1 MYITPVIN
9 QIPLVS
15 GNANIDNNC
24 FMENREQEILS
35 EIKSMMASIRSQLE
49 MLDAKLVEL
58 HQEVDPR
65 GFESDLINVIVD
77 DIGILGVRE
86 PVVEEIPLDL
96 PEALEAEAADVTEET
111 ALTEIAEVTEVPTD
125 IPEVSEVTEAPVE
138 VTGEEADEAVA
149 EETVQAV
156 EQLTEED
163 DDLPLGEMPVEIP
176 VEVPVEIPAEP
187 VQVEPEDDDLPGIF
201 DEPEPVTVAAKA
213 AVAARPTLNDSLA
226 ADQAWRRDMPGTSV
240 RDIRSAISLNDR
252 VIFINQ
258 LFEEDAQAFV
268 NALSD
273 INQMTTLDEVVEYL
287 AARYPQWNMNSDLVY
302 RFMMA
307 VRRKIS

>member
-96 PEALEAEAADVTEET
+96 PEA
-111 ALTEIAEVTEVPTD
+111 
-125 IPEVSEVTEAPVE
+125 SEAPVE

-163 DDLPLGEMPVEIP
+163 DDLPFGEMPVEIP

-201 DEPEPVTVAAKA
+201 DEPEPVTVAVKA

-287 AARYPQWNMNSDLVY
+287 AARYPQWDMNSDLVY

>member
-77 DIGILGVRE
+77 DVGILGVRE

-96 PEALEAEAADVTEET
+96 PEA
-111 ALTEIAEVTEVPTD
+111 P
-125 IPEVSEVTEAPVE
+125 EAPVE
-138 VTGEEADEAVA
+138 VTGEETDEAVA
-149 EETVQAV
+149 AETVQAV

-163 DDLPLGEMPVEIP
+163 DDLPFGEMPVEIP

-273 INQMTTLDEVVEYL
+273 INQMTSLDEVVEYL

>member
-1 MYITPVIN
+1 MIN

-96 PEALEAEAADVTEET
+96 PEA
-111 ALTEIAEVTEVPTD
+111 
-125 IPEVSEVTEAPVE
+125 SEAPVE

-163 DDLPLGEMPVEIP
+163 DDLPFGEMPVEIP

-287 AARYPQWNMNSDLVY
+287 AAIYPQWNMNSDLVY

>member
-1 MYITPVIN
+1 
-9 QIPLVS
+9 
-15 GNANIDNNC
+15 
-24 FMENREQEILS
+24 MENREQEILS

-86 PVVEEIPLDL
+86 PIVEEIPLDL
-96 PEALEAEAADVTEET
+96 PEAL
-111 ALTEIAEVTEVPTD
+111 
-125 IPEVSEVTEAPVE
+125 EAPVE

-163 DDLPLGEMPVEIP
+163 DDLPFGEMPVEIP
-176 VEVPVEIPAEP
+176 VEVPVEIPAES

-213 AVAARPTLNDSLA
+213 AVAARLTLNDSLA

>member
-1 MYITPVIN
+1 
-9 QIPLVS
+9 
-15 GNANIDNNC
+15 
-24 FMENREQEILS
+24 
-35 EIKSMMASIRSQLE
+35 MMASIRSQLE

-96 PEALEAEAADVTEET
+96 PEA
-111 ALTEIAEVTEVPTD
+111 
-125 IPEVSEVTEAPVE
+125 SEAPVE

-163 DDLPLGEMPVEIP
+163 DDLPFGEMPVEIP

-226 ADQAWRRDMPGTSV
+226 ADQAWRRDMPGPSV

>member
-1 MYITPVIN
+1 MIN

-77 DIGILGVRE
+77 DIGIMGVRE

-96 PEALEAEAADVTEET
+96 PE
-111 ALTEIAEVTEVPTD
+111 
-125 IPEVSEVTEAPVE
+125 VSEAPVE

-163 DDLPLGEMPVEIP
+163 DDLPFGEMPVEIP

>member
-96 PEALEAEAADVTEET
+96 PEA
-111 ALTEIAEVTEVPTD
+111 
-125 IPEVSEVTEAPVE
+125 SEAPVE

-163 DDLPLGEMPVEIP
+163 DDLPFGEMPVEIP

>member
-96 PEALEAEAADVTEET
+96 PEA
-111 ALTEIAEVTEVPTD
+111 
-125 IPEVSEVTEAPVE
+125 SEAPVE

-163 DDLPLGEMPVEIP
+163 DDLPFGEMPVEIP

-213 AVAARPTLNDSLA
+213 AVAARPTLNDTLA
-226 ADQAWRRDMPGTSV
+226 ADQAWRRDLPGTSV

-268 NALSD
+268 NALAD

>member
-1 MYITPVIN
+1 MIN

-96 PEALEAEAADVTEET
+96 PEA
-111 ALTEIAEVTEVPTD
+111 
-125 IPEVSEVTEAPVE
+125 SEAPVE

-163 DDLPLGEMPVEIP
+163 DDLPFGEMPVEIP

-213 AVAARPTLNDSLA
+213 AVAARPTLNDTLA
-226 ADQAWRRDMPGTSV
+226 ADQAWRRDLPGTSV

-268 NALSD
+268 NALAD

>member
-1 MYITPVIN
+1 
-9 QIPLVS
+9 
-15 GNANIDNNC
+15 
-24 FMENREQEILS
+24 
-35 EIKSMMASIRSQLE
+35 MMASIRSQLE

-77 DIGILGVRE
+77 DIGISGVRE

-96 PEALEAEAADVTEET
+96 PEA
-111 ALTEIAEVTEVPTD
+111 
-125 IPEVSEVTEAPVE
+125 SEAPVE

-163 DDLPLGEMPVEIP
+163 DDLPFGEMPVEIP
-176 VEVPVEIPAEP
+176 VEVPVEIPAES

-287 AARYPQWNMNSDLVY
+287 ATRYPQWNMNSDLVY

>member
-1 MYITPVIN
+1 MIN

-77 DIGILGVRE
+77 DIGISGVRE

-96 PEALEAEAADVTEET
+96 PEAL
-111 ALTEIAEVTEVPTD
+111 
-125 IPEVSEVTEAPVE
+125 EAPVE

-163 DDLPLGEMPVEIP
+163 DDLPFGEMPVEIP

-268 NALSD
+268 NALAD

>member
-96 PEALEAEAADVTEET
+96 PEA
-111 ALTEIAEVTEVPTD
+111 
-125 IPEVSEVTEAPVE
+125 SEAPVE

-163 DDLPLGEMPVEIP
+163 DDLPFGEMPVEIP

-287 AARYPQWNMNSDLVY
+287 AARYPHWNMNSDLVY

>member
-1 MYITPVIN
+1 MIN
-9 QIPLVS
+9 QIPRVS

-96 PEALEAEAADVTEET
+96 PEA
-111 ALTEIAEVTEVPTD
+111 
-125 IPEVSEVTEAPVE
+125 SEAPVE

-163 DDLPLGEMPVEIP
+163 DDLPFGEMPVEIP

-273 INQMTTLDEVVEYL
+273 INQMTSLDEVVEYL

>member
-96 PEALEAEAADVTEET
+96 PEA
-111 ALTEIAEVTEVPTD
+111 
-125 IPEVSEVTEAPVE
+125 SEAPVE

-163 DDLPLGEMPVEIP
+163 DDLPFGEMPVEIP

-287 AARYPQWNMNSDLVY
+287 AAIYPQWNMNSDLVY

>member
-49 MLDAKLVEL
+49 ILDAKLVEL

-96 PEALEAEAADVTEET
+96 PEA
-111 ALTEIAEVTEVPTD
+111 
-125 IPEVSEVTEAPVE
+125 SEAPVE

-163 DDLPLGEMPVEIP
+163 DDLPFGEMPVEIP

-287 AARYPQWNMNSDLVY
+287 AARYPQWDMNSDLVY

>member
-96 PEALEAEAADVTEET
+96 PEA
-111 ALTEIAEVTEVPTD
+111 
-125 IPEVSEVTEAPVE
+125 SEAPVE
-138 VTGEEADEAVA
+138 VTGEEADEAVS

-163 DDLPLGEMPVEIP
+163 DDLPFGEMPVEIP

>member
-96 PEALEAEAADVTEET
+96 PEA
-111 ALTEIAEVTEVPTD
+111 
-125 IPEVSEVTEAPVE
+125 SEAPVE

-163 DDLPLGEMPVEIP
+163 DDLPFGEMPVEIP

-268 NALSD
+268 NALAD

>member
-1 MYITPVIN
+1 MIN

-96 PEALEAEAADVTEET
+96 PEA
-111 ALTEIAEVTEVPTD
+111 
-125 IPEVSEVTEAPVE
+125 SEAPVE

-163 DDLPLGEMPVEIP
+163 DDLPFGEMPVEVS

-201 DEPEPVTVAAKA
+201 DEPESVTVAAKA

-226 ADQAWRRDMPGTSV
+226 ADHAWRRDMPGTSV

>member
-96 PEALEAEAADVTEET
+96 PEA
-111 ALTEIAEVTEVPTD
+111 
-125 IPEVSEVTEAPVE
+125 SEAPVE

-163 DDLPLGEMPVEIP
+163 DDLPFGEMPVEIP
-176 VEVPVEIPAEP
+176 VEVPVEIPAES

-201 DEPEPVTVAAKA
+201 DEPESVTVAAKA

-258 LFEEDAQAFV
+258 LFAEDAQAFV

>member
-1 MYITPVIN
+1 MIN

-96 PEALEAEAADVTEET
+96 PEA
-111 ALTEIAEVTEVPTD
+111 P
-125 IPEVSEVTEAPVE
+125 EAPVE

-163 DDLPLGEMPVEIP
+163 DDLPFGEMPVEIP

-287 AARYPQWNMNSDLVY
+287 AVRYPQWNMNSDLVY

>member
-96 PEALEAEAADVTEET
+96 PEA
-111 ALTEIAEVTEVPTD
+111 P
-125 IPEVSEVTEAPVE
+125 EAPVE

-163 DDLPLGEMPVEIP
+163 DDLPFGEMPVEIP

>member
-9 QIPLVS
+9 RIPLVS

-96 PEALEAEAADVTEET
+96 PEA
-111 ALTEIAEVTEVPTD
+111 
-125 IPEVSEVTEAPVE
+125 SEAPVE

-163 DDLPLGEMPVEIP
+163 DDLPFGEIPVEIP

-287 AARYPQWNMNSDLVY
+287 VARYPQWNMNSDLVY

>member
-77 DIGILGVRE
+77 DISILGVRE

-96 PEALEAEAADVTEET
+96 PEA
-111 ALTEIAEVTEVPTD
+111 
-125 IPEVSEVTEAPVE
+125 SEAPVE

-156 EQLTEED
+156 EELTEED
-163 DDLPLGEMPVEIP
+163 DDLPFGEMPVEIP

-226 ADQAWRRDMPGTSV
+226 AGQAWRRDMPGTSV

>member
-49 MLDAKLVEL
+49 ILDAKLVEL

-96 PEALEAEAADVTEET
+96 PEA
-111 ALTEIAEVTEVPTD
+111 
-125 IPEVSEVTEAPVE
+125 SEAPVE

-163 DDLPLGEMPVEIP
+163 DDLPFGEMPVEIP

-201 DEPEPVTVAAKA
+201 DEPEPVTVAVKA

-287 AARYPQWNMNSDLVY
+287 AARYPQWDMNSDLVY

>member
-77 DIGILGVRE
+77 DIGIMGVRE

-96 PEALEAEAADVTEET
+96 PEA
-111 ALTEIAEVTEVPTD
+111 
-125 IPEVSEVTEAPVE
+125 SEAPVE

-163 DDLPLGEMPVEIP
+163 DDLPFGEMPVEIP

>member
-96 PEALEAEAADVTEET
+96 PEA
-111 ALTEIAEVTEVPTD
+111 
-125 IPEVSEVTEAPVE
+125 SEAPVE

-163 DDLPLGEMPVEIP
+163 DDLPFGEMPVEIP

-273 INQMTTLDEVVEYL
+273 INQMTTLDKVVEYL

>member
-96 PEALEAEAADVTEET
+96 PEALEA
-111 ALTEIAEVTEVPTD
+111 
-125 IPEVSEVTEAPVE
+125 PVE

-163 DDLPLGEMPVEIP
+163 DDLPFGEMPVEIP

>member
-1 MYITPVIN
+1 MIN

-77 DIGILGVRE
+77 DIGIMGVRE

-96 PEALEAEAADVTEET
+96 PEA
-111 ALTEIAEVTEVPTD
+111 
-125 IPEVSEVTEAPVE
+125 SEAPVE
-138 VTGEEADEAVA
+138 VTGEEVDEAVA

-163 DDLPLGEMPVEIP
+163 DDLPFGEIPVEIP

-287 AARYPQWNMNSDLVY
+287 ATRYPQWNMNSDLVY